1 MQSIK
6 AIRVEVVSH
15 TVTSPA
21 FSSSWVGAVALS
33 HSPSHTEVGSLSRHK
48 GFYIVHHHLIVPL
61 LILSGPLTC
70 AQEDVGSYTEQ
81 KKEKKIYMNIK
92 FTIKYSNNFFLK
104 KRKKQSK
111 NSKKKKKTS
120 HTLSLYLLCYR
131 TIYQQF
137 KYLVT

>member
-6 AIRVEVVSH
+6 AVRVEVISH

-33 HSPSHTEVGSLSRHK
+33 HGPSHTEVGSLSRHK
-48 GFYIVHHHLIVPL
+48 RLYIVHHHLIVPL
-61 LILSGPLTC
+61 LILSGPLTR

-81 KKEKKIYMNIK
+81 KKREKSEMNIT

-104 KRKKQSK
+104 KDKKSK
-111 NSKKKKKTS
+111 
-120 HTLSLYLLCYR
+120 
-131 TIYQQF
+131 
-137 KYLVT
+137 